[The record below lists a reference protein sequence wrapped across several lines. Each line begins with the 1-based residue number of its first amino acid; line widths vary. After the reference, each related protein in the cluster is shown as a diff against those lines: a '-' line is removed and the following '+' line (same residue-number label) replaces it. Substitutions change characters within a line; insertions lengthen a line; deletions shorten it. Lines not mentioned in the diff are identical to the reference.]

1 MNIKYTIRL
10 DNGVQLDI
18 AGQENIQLNS
28 GDFCVFQK
36 EFNTEY
42 GEVIR
47 IHGPISDEDAKNLPV
62 LIRQA
67 TVRDQS
73 TANENLARGRSAVR
87 TAAKYVEQLK
97 LEMNLLNAHY
107 TFDGKGVAIQFTADG
122 RVDFRELVK
131 ELSKALA
138 CRIELRQIGVR
149 DETAICGGIGIC
161 GQVLCCARFL
171 TDFASVNVKMAKEQD
186 LSLTPSTI
194 SGACG
199 RLKCCLRY
207 EHAGY
212 LEMEKTMPSRGE
224 YCECA
229 KGRGRVVDRNLLT
242 QKVTLQL
249 EDSAVCCVCDRS
261 EIKIIPPGNRKKE
274 QKNSGSA
281 DKGSHNSEKRRNGGK

>member
-18 AGQENIQLNS
+18 AGADNIQLNT

-47 IHGPISDEDAKNLPV
+47 IHDAISDETAKGLPT

-67 TVRDQS
+67 TVRDQGV
-73 TANENLARGRSAVR
+73 ANENLARGRAAVR
-87 TAAKYVEQLK
+87 TAAKYVEQLN

-107 TFDGKGVAIQFTADG
+107 TFDGKGVTIQFTAEG

-171 TDFASVNVKMAKEQD
+171 TDFSSVNVKMAKEQD

-212 LEMEKTMPSRGE
+212 LEMEKTMPHRGE
-224 YCECA
+224 YCECP
-229 KGRGRVVDRNLLT
+229 KGRGKVTDRDLLT

-261 EIKIIPPGNRKKE
+261 EIKILTPEHRKKDSN
-274 QKNSGSA
+274 KTLSTHFC
-281 DKGSHNSEKRRNGGK
+281 K

>member
-1 MNIKYTIRL
+1 MRISAILEKYHKNREFASRDLFSMNIKYIVRL
-10 DNGVQLDI
+10 DNGVQTEI
-18 AGQENIQLNS
+18 CGPESIQINI

-36 EFNTEY
+36 EFCTDY

-47 IHGPISDEDAKNLPV
+47 VAGPVEEAVAKELPT

-67 TVRDQS
+67 TVRDQG
-73 TANENLARGRSAVR
+73 TANENLARARSAVR
-87 TAAKYVEQLK
+87 TAAKYVAQLG

-107 TFDGKGVAIQFTADG
+107 SFDCKGVTIQFTADG

-199 RLKCCLRY
+199 RLKL
-207 EHAGY
+207 
-212 LEMEKTMPSRGE
+212 
-224 YCECA
+224 
-229 KGRGRVVDRNLLT
+229 
-242 QKVTLQL
+242 
-249 EDSAVCCVCDRS
+249 
-261 EIKIIPPGNRKKE
+261 
-274 QKNSGSA
+274 
-281 DKGSHNSEKRRNGGK
+281 